1 MESSEQMKLNIFL
14 CLLFSFSL
22 TSQASDEKTKVCSC
36 KCVTKDDDGKYVNT
50 HGKGVDR
57 EAAGID
63 IKKNLG
69 KKKCELTPVCE
80 GSC

>member
-1 MESSEQMKLNIFL
+1 MKT
-14 CLLFSFSL
+14 LLISLLLAFASFSAYAAKE
-22 TSQASDEKTKVCSC
+22 SKICAC
-36 KCVTKDDDGKYVNT
+36 KCVTKDEDDKYVNT

-57 EAAGID
+57 EAAGND
-63 IKKNLG
+63 LKKNLG

>member
-1 MESSEQMKLNIFL
+1 MKTFL
-14 CLLFSFSL
+14 FCLLFTF
-22 TSQASDEKTKVCSC
+22 AAFNAHAEKKEAVCSC
-36 KCVTKDDDGKYVNT
+36 KCVTKDEDDKYVNT
-50 HGKGVDR
+50 HGKGKDR

-63 IKKNLG
+63 LKKNLG

>member
-1 MESSEQMKLNIFL
+1 MKLFIIL
-14 CLLFSFSL
+14 SALVTFS
-22 TSQASDEKTKVCSC
+22 ASGALAKETKNCAC
-36 KCVTKDDDGKYVNT
+36 KCVTKTDDDKYENT
-50 HGKGVDR
+50 HGQGKDR

-63 IKKNLG
+63 LKKKLG

>member
-1 MESSEQMKLNIFL
+1 MMPNLRTAL
-14 CLLFSFSL
+14 CLLSL
-22 TSQASDEKTKVCSC
+22 ATLAPSAFGAEKKICAC
-36 KCVTKDDDGKYVNT
+36 KCVTKDEDDKYVNT
-50 HGKGVDR
+50 HGKGEDR

-63 IKKNLG
+63 LKKNLG